1 MSLKHKLGAA
11 RKAIHR
17 VFNPRF
23 EIRLTYGE
31 PSHDP
36 DRLAAQTIF
45 RMDTNRSS
53 ETIFPPTGLS
63 KQVGWIRILDRDSGR
78 IHQQPLKFFVGPYQ
92 DLRVDLTT
100 V

>member
-1 MSLKHKLGAA
+1 MSLKHKLSAA

-17 VFNPRF
+17 AFNPRF

-31 PSHDP
+31 PSRDP
-36 DRLAAQTIF
+36 DRLTAQTIF

-63 KQVGWIRILDRDSGR
+63 KQVGWLRVLDRDSGR
-78 IHQQPLKFFVGPYQ
+78 VHQWPLQSFVGPYQ
-92 DLRVDLTT
+92 ELRVELF
-100 V
+100 